1 MQQTK
6 IPPRIPD
13 LRNSFFSDLS
23 ILTGFRPLPAPNWP
37 RQLVEL
43 SILFVMAVLTLRG
56 FIMEGYMITTGSMA
70 PGLLGLHKQI
80 QCPDCGNTFAFGV
93 SFDQSVKG
101 HPKDSNPARQYATCP
116 NCGQQHINTAQ
127 VPLNHGDQLLVHKG
141 VFQFRHPKRWEAIV
155 FRNPDDPG
163 EAYVKR
169 ATGLPGETIRVAG
182 GDLFVN
188 GVIAT
193 KSFRTQ
199 CDTRIQV
206 FDLHRQ
212 STAEDWSLPW
222 KLGSGWE
229 QRGSELVFPAA
240 SETGV
245 SEARASSDIVGN
257 LDGGTVR
264 LNFHRRSGGQHVSE
278 VAFASD
284 EISLKELEAEWN
296 RCLQQL
302 QQHPIWWLTK
312 LELDRDRMVLRQ
324 RGVMPFEMQQAL
336 VSASS
341 TDTFRR
347 AVFRLA
353 ALSHQAPITDRYG
366 YNSVVSSPEFPIQ
379 DLMLEVVFR
388 SESMPEEIKFQ
399 IPVGEKTFLLSIH
412 PVKMQATLSEQ
423 ETGQVLRTTELST
436 DQALK
441 LLSTEGFKLQVSNF
455 DHRLLVVADGKEL
468 FSSIDIPVDLQAVI
482 ASDAARQKGQEMIP
496 TAHGPVD
503 HKMGQRQ
510 AESTTIAARQQRR
523 WQFKVVGGKLRV
535 TELRLFRD
543 VYYTPGRR
551 RNAVQSDCVV
561 PQGHYFV
568 MGDNSPVSSDSRNWS
583 QPFVPDHL
591 LIGKPFIVHLPSRP
605 GAVNSGGSRLSLRL
619 PDFRRIRL
627 IP

>member
-1 MQQTK
+1 
-6 IPPRIPD
+6 
-13 LRNSFFSDLS
+13 
-23 ILTGFRPLPAPNWP
+23 
-37 RQLVEL
+37 
-43 SILFVMAVLTLRG
+43 MAVLTLRG
-56 FIMEGYMITTGSMA
+56 FILEGYMITTGSMA
-70 PGLLGLHKQI
+70 PRLLGLHKQI
-80 QCPDCGNTFAFGV
+80 QCPDCKDTFAFGV
-93 SFDQSVKG
+93 NFDQSVKG
-101 HPKDSNPARQYATCP
+101 SPSDSNPARQYATCP

-169 ATGLPGETIRVAG
+169 AAGLPGETIRVAG

-193 KSFRTQ
+193 KSFKIQ
-199 CDTRIQV
+199 CDTRIKV
-206 FDLHRQ
+206 FDLQHQ

-222 KLGSGWE
+222 KLGPGWE
-229 QRGSELVFPAA
+229 QQGSELAFQVGPESVA
-240 SETGV
+240 SEQST
-245 SEARASSDIVGN
+245 SKTPASADIVGN
-257 LDGGTVR
+257 LDNGTVR
-264 LNFHRRSGGQHVSE
+264 LNYHRRSGGQHVSE
-278 VAFASD
+278 VAFAAD

-302 QQHPIWWLTK
+302 QKHPIWWLTK

-341 TDTFRR
+341 MNTFRR
-347 AVFRLA
+347 GVFRLA
-353 ALSHQAPITDRYG
+353 ALSHQAPITDQYG
-366 YNSVVSSPEFPIQ
+366 YNSVVPSPEFPIQ

-388 SESMPEEIKFQ
+388 SESMPEEIRFQ
-399 IPVGEKTFLLSIH
+399 IPVGSKTFLLTIQ
-412 PVKMQATLSEQ
+412 PVKMLATISEQ
-423 ETGQVLRTTELST
+423 ETEQVLRTTELST

-441 LLSTEGFKLQVSNF
+441 LLSAEGLKLQISNF
-455 DHRLLVVADGKEL
+455 DHRLLVVADGTEL
-468 FSSIDIPVDLQAVI
+468 FAPIDIPVDLQAVI
-482 ASDAARQKGQEMIP
+482 SSDAARRKTQQMIP

-503 HKMGQRQ
+503 HQMGQEQ
-510 AESTTIAARQQRR
+510 AESTTIAARRQRR
-523 WQFKVVGGKLRV
+523 WQFKVAGGKLRV
-535 TELRLFRD
+535 TDLQLFRD

-551 RNAVQSDCVV
+551 RNAVQSDCIV
-561 PQGHYFV
+561 PQNHYFV

-605 GAVNSGGSRLSLRL
+605 GAVNSGGSRMSLRL